1 MCPRDKPRRGMRHRH
16 RIHGAFPERGWIQF
30 LVLRVL
36 YERPMHGYQLI
47 EELEGRGF
55 VRPGRF
61 KTGSLYTILNRME
74 HRGLLSSKEGRSESG
89 RLRRVY
95 EVTSVGVEALK
106 MGLRGVIRRKK
117 VLDDLS
123 SFYRERFP
131 DEDDEGETPD
141 EENEKR

>member
-1 MCPRDKPRRGMRHRH
+1 MRHRH
-16 RIHGAFPERGWIQF
+16 RTHGAFPERGWIQF

-61 KTGSLYTILNRME
+61 KTGSLYTILNRMQ
-74 HRGLLSSKEGRSESG
+74 HRGLLSSKEGRSKSG

-95 EVTSVGVEALK
+95 EVTPVGVEALK

-117 VLDDLS
+117 ILDDLS
-123 SFYRERFP
+123 SFYREQFP
-131 DEDDEGETPD
+131 DEDDEGDTPD
-141 EENEKR
+141 EENEER

>member
-16 RIHGAFPERGWIQF
+16 RVHSAFPERGWIQF
-30 LVLRVL
+30 LVLRIL
-36 YERPMHGYQLI
+36 YEQPMHGYQLI

-55 VRPGRF
+55 VRLGRF

-95 EVTSVGVEALK
+95 EATPVGVEALK

-117 VLDDLS
+117 ILDDLS
-123 SFYRERFP
+123 SFYREQFP
-131 DEDDEGETPD
+131 DGDDEGDTPD